1 MNISV
6 IVPVYNAEK
15 YLPACVQS
23 ILGQTFQDF
32 ELILVDDGST
42 DQSRSLCDKYA
53 EASSRTKV
61 IHQDNL
67 GQTKARLAGL
77 FAARGEY
84 VLFADSDDFLEARML
99 EIMAGEAVRY
109 SADVV
114 ECGYYAGPSGHQVVA
129 HSSYRTGFYTRK
141 ELETE
146 IIPSMLCH
154 GTAPYRFGIA
164 PNLWNKL
171 FRRSLALRFLPAV
184 PSEIHNGEDGLLT
197 YQCILAAD
205 SLVIVNDALYHYC
218 SHPESISRRIDESRL
233 RENHQLFQCYS
244 EICGS
249 DRVLR
254 RQLYP
259 YVVYQ
264 TLQYVSSSLAE
275 KKMGEV
281 RRICM
286 SIWEDRSSPEL
297 VSIHK
302 VRARDFSGR
311 RNRLLILWMKTW

>member
-1 MNISV
+1 MKISV
-6 IVPVYNAEK
+6 IVPVYNAEM
-15 YLPACVQS
+15 YLPECIKS
-23 ILGQTFQDF
+23 ILGQTYRDL
-32 ELILVDDGST
+32 ELILVNDGSN
-42 DQSRSLCDKYA
+42 DNSGRICEKYA
-53 EASSRTKV
+53 GSDLRIRV
-61 IHQDNL
+61 IHQVNR
-67 GQTKARLAGL
+67 GQTAARMAGL
-77 FAARGEY
+77 RAAEGDY
-84 VLFADSDDFLEARML
+84 ILFADSDDFLEPRML
-99 EIMAGEAVRY
+99 EALAEAAEKY
-109 SADVV
+109 SADIVQ
-114 ECGYYAGPSGHQVVA
+114 CGYYSGPVGNQKMA
-129 HSSYRTGFYTRK
+129 SSPYRSGFYGRK

-275 KKMGEV
+275 KRMGEV